1 MRRMTTIRALNVTLA
16 AVIVVCAAFPSHG
29 FAKDLLVT
37 INKSSQKMTVSID
50 GVNTYNWLV
59 STGAQ
64 GYSTPSG
71 TFKPFRMER
80 DYFSKEWDNAPMPHA
95 IFFTMQGHAIHG
107 SPHTKRLGTRASHGC
122 VRLAP
127 ANAAKLYA
135 LVQETGMKNT
145 RVIVRGGFDFGFG
158 NFASSASRKPARK
171 GEPSPMVRRNF
182 NVDPK

>member
-1 MRRMTTIRALNVTLA
+1 LA
-16 AVIVVCAAFPSHG
+16 AAIFVGAAFPSYG

-50 GVNTYNWLV
+50 GVETYTWLV
-59 STGAQ
+59 STGGY

-80 DYFSKEWDNAPMPHA
+80 DYFSKQWDDAPMPHA

-107 SPHTKRLGTRASHGC
+107 SPYTKRLGTRASHGC

-135 LVQETGMKNT
+135 LVQETGMTNT
-145 RVIVRGGFDFGFG
+145 RVIVRGGFDFGFD
-158 NFASSASRKPARK
+158 NLASSAPRKESAGK
-171 GEPSPMVRRNF
+171 GELSPLVRRNF
-182 NVDPK
+182 NVDPRGTLQ